1 VLWIRTLLSVT
12 TLLWIRTSH
21 GLTRAIAFSVIHAAS
36 PALITKPNS
45 IQRFLRYLGEPTEAP
60 PRSPARDPPY
70 FRSRAVRR
78 QLGELDPPPSSR
90 QRPGEL
96 FGA

>member
-1 VLWIRTLLSVT
+1 LLKRTFALDVET
-12 TLLWIRTSH
+12 CPKCGGRTK
-21 GLTRAIAFSVIHAAS
+21 LY
-36 PALITKPNS
+36 ALITKPNS